1 MQWLKQSTAATV
13 KLGPFLAD
21 TDGKTAETGL
31 TISQADVRLS
41 KNGGNY
47 AQKNESSASTHD
59 ELGEYDCDL
68 DTTDTGTLGRLR
80 VMVQESGA
88 LPVWRDFMVVPA
100 NVYDSLVGGS
110 DTLNADVTQLG
121 GSAVQQSGGYIKVS
135 SGTGTGQL
143 SLSNGVVL
151 CDVDSI
157 DGTELVATAGQIAAA
172 FVKFFNV
179 STPTGTINS
188 IPDAVAGAAGGLFVA
203 GSNAAT
209 SITTALTANIVGNI
223 TGALSGSVAT
233 VTDKAGYSL
242 AADQSGV
249 TIGTVT
255 TNTDMVSEP
264 LDAAGIRTALG
275 MAAADLDTQL
285 DAILAA
291 SGSALTDAQSAI
303 VTSLGTIR
311 VARLNR
317 LTQQAGDR

>member
-1 MQWLKQSTAATV
+1 
-13 KLGPFLAD
+13 
-21 TDGKTAETGL
+21 
-31 TISQADVRLS
+31 
-41 KNGGNY
+41 
-47 AQKNESSASTHD
+47 
-59 ELGEYDCDL
+59 
-68 DTTDTGTLGRLR
+68 
-80 VMVQESGA
+80 
-88 LPVWRDFMVVPA
+88 
-100 NVYDSLVGGS
+100 
-110 DTLNADVTQLG
+110 
-121 GSAVQQSGGYIKVS
+121 VS